1 MGQASAVLAARRGA
15 GGSTLMRQI
24 DTYVNLGTSSPSH
37 VYQNNPAPTKAPIA
51 RHPHHPRDRCVA
63 GVFPL
68 AALSFRDDPRRDHH
82 RQNCGRKQQHY
93 GLLSLVSHGAVVFF
107 AVPAL
112 ILFTLMLLVLLY
124 DSVVI
129 ALEVKKS
136 FDEDEENADEG
147 KACGTQGDDEGGGWF
162 RNEHDPPL

>member
-1 MGQASAVLAARRGA
+1 LFTKTILLRRKRRLRVIRIILVIGA
-15 GGSTLMRQI
+15 LL
-24 DTYVNLGTSSPSH
+24 VFSP
-37 VYQNNPAPTKAPIA
+37 
-51 RHPHHPRDRCVA
+51 
-63 GVFPL
+63 L
-68 AALSFRDDPRRDHH
+68 
-82 RQNCGRKQQHY
+82 
-93 GLLSLVSHGAVVFF
+93 LLSLFVITLEEVITGKTVGENNSIMGFFLLLAMGPVVFF

-124 DSVVI
+124 DAVVI

-147 KACGTQGDDEGGGWF
+147 KAWDEGDDEGGGWF

>member
-1 MGQASAVLAARRGA
+1 MFTKTILLRRKRRLRVIRIILVIGA
-15 GGSTLMRQI
+15 LL
-24 DTYVNLGTSSPSH
+24 VFSP
-37 VYQNNPAPTKAPIA
+37 
-51 RHPHHPRDRCVA
+51 
-63 GVFPL
+63 L
-68 AALSFRDDPRRDHH
+68 
-82 RQNCGRKQQHY
+82 
-93 GLLSLVSHGAVVFF
+93 LLSLFVITLEEVITGKTVGENNSIMGFFLLLAMGPVVFF

-124 DSVVI
+124 DAVVI

-147 KACGTQGDDEGGGWF
+147 KAWDEGDDEGGGWF

>member
-1 MGQASAVLAARRGA
+1 MTIEEITTGKTWAKTTALWAS
-15 GGSTLMRQI
+15 
-24 DTYVNLGTSSPSH
+24 
-37 VYQNNPAPTKAPIA
+37 
-51 RHPHHPRDRCVA
+51 
-63 GVFPL
+63 F
-68 AALSFRDDPRRDHH
+68 
-82 RQNCGRKQQHY
+82 
-93 GLLSLVSHGAVVFF
+93 LVSHGAVVF

-147 KACGTQGDDEGGGWF
+147 KAWDEGDDEGGGHGFGMSTTRLCRRSGGYRRSVGRPRAAGRYGEAVRLGEARQYGWS
-162 RNEHDPPL
+162 

>member
-1 MGQASAVLAARRGA
+1 MRVIRIILVIGA
-15 GGSTLMRQI
+15 LL
-24 DTYVNLGTSSPSH
+24 VFSP
-37 VYQNNPAPTKAPIA
+37 
-51 RHPHHPRDRCVA
+51 
-63 GVFPL
+63 L
-68 AALSFRDDPRRDHH
+68 
-82 RQNCGRKQQHY
+82 
-93 GLLSLVSHGAVVFF
+93 LLSLFVITLEEVITGKTVGENNSIMGFFLLLAMGPVVFF

-124 DSVVI
+124 DAVVI

-147 KACGTQGDDEGGGWF
+147 KAWDEGDDEGGGWF